1 MALLLEKSKTLH
13 EVLLRLVND
22 TLKRNGGNKT
32 RAAKELGVTVRCV
45 RNWITKFDELK
56 SYRTPRV
63 K

>member
-13 EVLLRLVND
+13 EVLLRLVHD
-22 TLKRNGGNKT
+22 TLKRNDGNKT

-45 RNWITKFDELK
+45 RNWIAKFDEL
-56 SYRTPRV
+56 SEFRNARV